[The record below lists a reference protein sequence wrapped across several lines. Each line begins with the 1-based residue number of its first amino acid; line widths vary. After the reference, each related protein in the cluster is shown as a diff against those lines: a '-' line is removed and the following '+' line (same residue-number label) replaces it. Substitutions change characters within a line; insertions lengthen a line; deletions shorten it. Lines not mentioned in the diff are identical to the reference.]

1 MQIFPGTKDI
11 LGFSILFSL
20 FCARGTVYY
29 LVRAIR
35 TRCACVNHLNVK
47 LMVEALVVTGL
58 SHYDLMDFAVC
69 GTDRKDC
76 MFGKGWKPRRRRRA
90 VIHGCHRG
98 WVSSWYEH
106 GRKHILKQWASTDR
120 CTLLD
125 HIEQRDVFMLHL
137 SQCIVRLTRH
147 HMVSKLQS
155 RFYRDMKKNG

>member
-1 MQIFPGTKDI
+1 MKENKQKRLILGHKEIYISCKSGTKDI

-76 MFGKGWKPRRRRRA
+76 MFGKG
-90 VIHGCHRG
+90 
-98 WVSSWYEH
+98 
-106 GRKHILKQWASTDR
+106 
-120 CTLLD
+120 
-125 HIEQRDVFMLHL
+125 
-137 SQCIVRLTRH
+137 
-147 HMVSKLQS
+147 
-155 RFYRDMKKNG
+155 